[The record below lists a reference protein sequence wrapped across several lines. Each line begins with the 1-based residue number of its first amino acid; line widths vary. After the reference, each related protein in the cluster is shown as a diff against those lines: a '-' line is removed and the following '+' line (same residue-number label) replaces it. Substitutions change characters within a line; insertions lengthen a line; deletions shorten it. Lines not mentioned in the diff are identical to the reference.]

1 MLMVTNTKY
10 TNPHTSINAG
20 DNRPCH
26 TTRSLATATPPI
38 PAQ

>member
-1 MLMVTNTKY
+1 MVTNTKY

-20 DNRPCH
+20 DNRALH
-26 TTRSLATATPPI
+26 TTRNQTTATPPI